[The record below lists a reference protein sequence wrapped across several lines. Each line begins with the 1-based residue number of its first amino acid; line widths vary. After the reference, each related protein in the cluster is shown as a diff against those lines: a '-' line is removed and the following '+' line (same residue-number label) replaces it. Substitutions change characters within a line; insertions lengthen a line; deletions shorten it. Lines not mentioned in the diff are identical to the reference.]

1 MKPPRVS
8 IATLM
13 AAVMLI
19 AIDCAALRLLRT
31 DKSVVAVAF
40 SGILPMASLLAGGL
54 VLLVRG
60 LWRQGECHP
69 FLVGFEAF
77 GVAALGLC
85 FAWYAL
91 AFDSLVAYADAAL
104 TPLDAGMPEWQY
116 TSALS
121 VALTWPQLLVASA
134 GGWLTCRI
142 GIVLARRGGGLRP
155 GESA

>member
-19 AIDCAALRLLRT
+19 AIDCAVLRSLRT
-31 DKSVVAVAF
+31 DTSFVAVAS

-60 LWRQGECHP
+60 LWWRGECHP

-77 GVAALGLC
+77 GVAALGLYV
-85 FAWYAL
+85 AWYML
-91 AFDSLVAYADAAL
+91 AVESLAAYVEAVL
-104 TPLDAGMPEWQY
+104 SPLDARTPGWLS

-121 VALTWPQLLVASA
+121 VALTWPQLLLASV
-134 GGWLTCRI
+134 GG
-142 GIVLARRGGGLRP
+142 
-155 GESA
+155 